1 MLVNQQV
8 DEADR
13 LTFQTPQ
20 NEELI
25 VRPYSEEDFRSIQE
39 MERSVYPPPWPQD
52 DLWST
57 EQLKSHIDVF
67 AEGAICAEYE
77 DEIVGT
83 MTTLIVDELPD
94 DTHTWEEITDHGY
107 LASSHNEQGDTLY
120 VADLQVDPTHR
131 SLGIGKKLMN
141 ESYDLVRRLG
151 LRRLIGAVRMPGYYK
166 YAKQLTPEEYVQA
179 VLEGRLKDPVVTF
192 MLHCGRKPI
201 KVVKNYLHDIKSGN
215 NALLMEWRNPDFN

>member
-13 LTFQTPQ
+13 LTLQTPQ
-20 NEELI
+20 KEELI
-25 VRPYSEEDFRSIQE
+25 VRPYDEADFQSIQE

-52 DLWST
+52 DLWSID
-57 EQLKSHIDVF
+57 QLKSHVDVF
-67 AEGAICAEYE
+67 SEGALCAEYDE
-77 DEIVGT
+77 DIVGT

-94 DTHTWEEITDHGY
+94 AQHTWEDITDHGY
-107 LASSHNEQGDTLY
+107 LSSSHNDLGDTLY
-120 VADLQVDPTHR
+120 VADLQVDPTYR
-131 SLGIGKKLMN
+131 ELGIGKKLMR

-151 LRRLIGAVRMPGYYK
+151 LRRLVGAVRMPGYYK
-166 YAKQLTPEEYVQA
+166 HEERLTPEEYVQE
-179 VLEGRLKDPVVTF
+179 VLTGDLKDPVINF

-201 KVVKNYLHDIKSGN
+201 KVVKDYLHDIKSGN